1 MAILEGDFDGSDR
14 DYCTAVRD
22 FKRQMPLDVDRVA
35 VEAYYGG
42 GSVGRSSIQPAV
54 FASAAAP
61 H

>member
-1 MAILEGDFDGSDR
+1 MAILEGDFDGGER

-22 FKRQMPLDVDRVA
+22 FKRQMPLDVDRIA
-35 VEAYYGG
+35 VEAHYGQ
-42 GSVGRSSIQPAV
+42 GSIGRSSIQPVV